1 MDIFEQFQLLA
12 AAMGAMTL
20 LMLIQ
25 ILAIDVLGILAKHVP
40 GTPIDAN
47 HDSLIFRASRV
58 VANTNE
64 SIAVF
69 VLAVMFCVLM
79 EASPLYTAY
88 AAWGFVV
95 SRILY
100 ALCYYLNFKLFRSV
114 VFGISL
120 LFLFVLLAIGIFY

>member
-1 MDIFEQFQLLA
+1 MDIFEQFQQLA
-12 AAMGAMTL
+12 MAAGAMAL
-20 LMLIQ
+20 LMLMQ
-25 ILAIDVLGILAKHVP
+25 ILVIDVLGILAKHVP

-47 HDSLIFRASRV
+47 HESLIFRASRV

-79 EASPLYTAY
+79 EASPLYTST

-95 SRILY
+95 SRVLY

-114 VFGISL
+114 VFGVSL
-120 LFLFVLLAIGIFY
+120 LFLFVLLAIGIFW